1 MKSSVVN
8 TIIVHYLC
16 RKLVQELSY
25 DAWGRLRDPET
36 RELYGLEDEPT
47 PMFGRGFTG
56 HEHIVGFRL
65 VNMNA
70 RLYDPMTGRMLSPD
84 PIVQSPYFSQNHN
97 RHSYCLNNP
106 LAFTDPTGMKIV
118 YDMTDEEKA
127 EWDEY
132 INSIDENS
140 PFIQLLEILDKEKQI
155 ITIEFGET
163 NFDSDKDQCPG
174 QFNSA
179 NYTITFLEGKNLDYR
194 IIVEELYHAYQEIFA
209 YLMKDQI
216 WNREFEAKLVARI
229 ITYYYGGQNELH
241 PQIDLFFEMVSNYT
255 YQGIIFFNNPLFSF
269 LYKYNGSIF
278 TKLDISKNFNY
289 NTPVNNVPKTFYKF
303 MKIIL

>member
-127 EWDEY
+127 ELD
-132 INSIDENS
+132 SFLDLFDKDS
-140 PFIQLLEILDKEKQI
+140 PFMQLLEIIDKAEEI
-155 ITIEFGET
+155 ITVEFGNTTTT
-163 NFDSDKDQCPG
+163 NQGNQVVG
-174 QFNSA
+174 QYN
-179 NYTITFLEGKNLDYR
+179 TLTKTVTFLKGVFLQPSFV
-194 IIVEELYHAYQEIFA
+194 VEEFYHAYQDI
-209 YLMKDQI
+209 YKSLMNGMI
-216 WNREFEAKLVARI
+216 WNREFEVKLVTDLIVSLSFNTVYANLDFGAT
-229 ITYYYGGQNELH
+229 TYLKIMGGNYLYLYSDE
-241 PQIDLFFEMVSNYT
+241 FE
-255 YQGIIFFNNPLFSF
+255 F
-269 LYKYNGSIF
+269 LYKYYGNSF
-278 TKLDISKNFNY
+278 VYFYRNVVDY
-289 NTPVNNVPKTFYKF
+289 NIQITNVPLTFYKF
-303 MKIIL
+303 INEIKW